1 MSRTDLIADSLTM
14 VRNAVM
20 AKKETVDV
28 PASKPLNAIFEIF
41 KKEGYIDN
49 LKFIEDKKQ
58 GILRVYLKYL
68 GSKPAIRHLARIS
81 RPGLRRYVKH
91 DKVPTV
97 LRGLGLAVIST
108 SKGLMTDKEAREAG
122 LGGEVIAYIW

>member
-1 MSRTDLIADSLTM
+1 MSRTDLIADALTM
-14 VRNAVM
+14 VRNATM
-20 AKKETVDV
+20 AKKEAVDV
-28 PASKPLNAIFEIF
+28 PASKNLNAIFEIF

-68 GSKPAIRHLARIS
+68 GSKPAIRHLARAS
-81 RPGLRRYVKH
+81 RPGLRVYVKH
-91 DKVPTV
+91 GKVPTV

-122 LGGEVIAYIW
+122 LGGEIIAYIW